1 MIALGVVVVTAS
13 AAYTTLDDDSTN
25 LSEPIFVGGS
35 TFIPPLDLDT
45 APRATAPPR
54 AAAPQAE
61 PAAVPESSRRL
72 AIPSL
77 GVDSEI
83 LPIAAPGGTLT
94 PPSNAQ
100 QVGWWSAGAEPG
112 AEQGSALVTGHTL
125 SAGGGAL
132 QELEELGPGDE
143 VAVLTAD
150 GQIDYRV
157 TDVEIFSK
165 GTLAQQAGNLFSQ
178 EVPGRLVVITC
189 EDFDGTSYL
198 SNVVV
203 TATPIG
209 PSSVD
214 F

>member
-1 MIALGVVVVTAS
+1 M
-13 AAYTTLDDDSTN
+13 
-25 LSEPIFVGGS
+25 
-35 TFIPPLDLDT
+35 
-45 APRATAPPR
+45 
-54 AAAPQAE
+54 
-61 PAAVPESSRRL
+61 
-72 AIPSL
+72 
-77 GVDSEI
+77 DSEI
-83 LPIAAPGGTLT
+83 LPITAPGGTLT

-112 AEQGSALVTGHTL
+112 AEHGSALVTGHTL

-132 QELEELGPGDE
+132 QDLEELGPGDAL
-143 VAVLTAD
+143 AVRTAD
-150 GQIDYRV
+150 GRIDYQV